1 MVMIALV
8 MALSVPTQPY
18 VPETGGQFAMVAPPG
33 ARPVIVAANLVQ
45 AAPDPLTA
53 PESAV
58 SAQIPA
64 EAVPPAVAGPP
75 AVAEP
80 ASAPAPQMAPEGAP
94 PAAAPAEDV
103 VLQRDPW
110 EKANRSIFAGNEAVD
125 HAVLGPIAHVYVAIV
140 PRFLRDRISSILL
153 NLDEPLVAIN
163 DLLQGHL
170 DRFGQSTARFITN
183 STVGLGGMFDVA
195 AANHLPRR
203 DADFGQTL
211 GRWGLKPGPY
221 VMLPLLGPSNLRD
234 SVGRVVDFAADPPGW
249 LFGGFLSTFGA
260 SRISA
265 RTVTARVAADPA
277 IKAMRD
283 ATDPY
288 ATARSAYAQ
297 ARAATV
303 RETTGKTET
312 LPDFGAP

>member
-18 VPETGGQFAMVAPPG
+18 VPETGGQLAMVVPPT
-33 ARPVIVAANLVQ
+33 ARPMIVAANLVQ
-45 AAPDPLTA
+45 AAPDPLAA

-58 SAQIPA
+58 VAQPPVV
-64 EAVPPAVAGPP
+64 AVPPAVAGSP
-75 AVAEP
+75 AVVEP
-80 ASAPAPQMAPEGAP
+80 APAPAPS
-94 PAAAPAEDV
+94 AAAPIGDV
-103 VLQRDPW
+103 TLQRDPW

-140 PRFLRDRISSILL
+140 PRFLRDRITAILS

-249 LFGGFLSTFGA
+249 LLGGFLSTFGA
-260 SRISA
+260 SRVGA

-303 RETTGKTET
+303 RDTTGKAET
-312 LPDFGAP
+312 LPDFGTP

>member
-18 VPETGGQFAMVAPPG
+18 VPDMGVQLAM
-33 ARPVIVAANLVQ
+33 
-45 AAPDPLTA
+45 AAPDPVGA
-53 PESAV
+53 PAIPAG
-58 SAQIPA
+58 AQIAPA
-64 EAVPPAVAGPP
+64 AAQPAVAADP
-75 AVAEP
+75 
-80 ASAPAPQMAPEGAP
+80 APAPVPPVTPEGAAP
-94 PAAAPAEDV
+94 PVAVVPAPAENAP
-103 VLQRDPW
+103 LQRDPW
-110 EKANRSIFAGNEAVD
+110 EKTNRTIFAGNEAVD
-125 HAVLGPIAHVYVAIV
+125 HAVLGPIAHVYVAII
-140 PRFLRDRISSILL
+140 PRFLRDRISGILS
-153 NLDEPLVAIN
+153 NLDEPLVALN

-170 DRFGQSTARFITN
+170 DRFGQATARFITN

-195 AANHLPRR
+195 AAHHLPRR

-249 LFGGFLSTFGA
+249 IFGGFLSTFGA
-260 SRISA
+260 SRVSA
-265 RTVTARVAADPA
+265 NTVKARVAADPA

-297 ARAATV
+297 ARSATV
-303 RETTGKTET
+303 RDTTGQAET